1 MSRKKL
7 IIILI
12 ILLLIVGGI
21 LSFYYINNKDAIKR
35 NLDALLE
42 SFERDMKNKLED
54 LDREKTR
61 INNDLELLEYVKENI
76 KEEF

>member
-1 MSRKKL
+1 MISETRNEL
-7 IIILI
+7 LSILYM
-12 ILLLIVGGI
+12 VKG
-21 LSFYYINNKDAIKR
+21 NDKDAIKR

-76 KEEF
+76 KEEI

>member
-1 MSRKKL
+1 MISETRNEL
-7 IIILI
+7 LSILYM
-12 ILLLIVGGI
+12 VKG
-21 LSFYYINNKDAIKR
+21 NNKDAIKR

>member
-1 MSRKKL
+1 MISETRNEL
-7 IIILI
+7 LSILYM
-12 ILLLIVGGI
+12 VKG
-21 LSFYYINNKDAIKR
+21 NNKDAIKR

-54 LDREKTR
+54 LDREKAR

-76 KEEF
+76 KESE

>member
-1 MSRKKL
+1 MISETRNEL
-7 IIILI
+7 LSILYM
-12 ILLLIVGGI
+12 VKG
-21 LSFYYINNKDAIKR
+21 NNKDAIKR

-61 INNDLELLEYVKENI
+61 INNDLELLEYVKENLKGEI
-76 KEEF
+76 